1 MKTVMWEQVKD
12 ANADNPRT
20 HWGLVA
26 CKDCGDSATRERQ
39 RERSSCKRAI
49 LGRVE
54 HVEEKADA
62 EEKEEVRIS
71 RRSINMNACP
81 LSRLLH
87 RRVDNEVSQRQ
98 APQANESQGLG
109 R

>member
-1 MKTVMWEQVKD
+1 MKTVMGEIQTVTRAGVEKLVKDFKTYESSSTVLERFHETSSKGNHQVKD

-20 HWGLVA
+20 HWGLAV

-62 EEKEEVRIS
+62 EEKE
-71 RRSINMNACP
+71 
-81 LSRLLH
+81 
-87 RRVDNEVSQRQ
+87 
-98 APQANESQGLG
+98 
-109 R
+109 